1 MSKGMKE
8 VPFTTDA
15 EDVAATVV
23 KHLRRGAIVI
33 WSPAVL
39 EYVMI
44 VLRRLPAR
52 VFFAL
57 TSRD

>member
-1 MSKGMKE
+1 MKE

-39 EYVMI
+39 KYIMT
-44 VLRRLPAR
+44 VLRHLPPR
-52 VFFAL
+52 IFFTL
-57 TSRD
+57 TGKK

>member
-1 MSKGMKE
+1 MKE

-39 EYVMI
+39 KYVMI